1 MGWQDAKH
9 LFDIGHYEHALT
21 AFEFVVEI
29 SKLGK
34 KDQNFREI
42 CGEPGVARVHA
53 NLLLP
58 PICKAYSCG
67 RSDALGMM
75 TGSADHAREYLA
87 KCKHILAKQ
96 EGIAHEPMR
105 ARDAVR
111 PSLVHVYL
119 AIAEP
124 HKGIL

>member
-58 PICKAYSCG
+58 LYAKRIRAG
-67 RSDALGMM
+67 GLTRS
-75 TGSADHAREYLA
+75 E
-87 KCKHILAKQ
+87 
-96 EGIAHEPMR
+96 
-105 ARDAVR
+105 
-111 PSLVHVYL
+111 
-119 AIAEP
+119 
-124 HKGIL
+124 